1 MSDKPLI
8 AILISPDG
16 VEELWVLGR
25 EALGGKAAPEDI
37 ALGRE
42 WIERLGW
49 LKETPNGS
57 PAHAHTLPRLASG
70 R

>member
-8 AILISPDG
+8 AILVSPDG

-49 LKETPNGS
+49 LTETPLQS
-57 PAHAHTLPRLASG
+57 QLRTS
-70 R
+70 

>member
-1 MSDKPLI
+1 VSDKPLI

-49 LKETPNGS
+49 LKETPQHC
-57 PAHAHTLPRLASG
+57 PTLTS
-70 R
+70 